1 MTISNNFSIFEAIG
15 DSLKPISRSNSLVN
29 SFFRMSESEKGLTPH
44 RRYHF
49 SPVQT
54 MELNSAFSQNPY
66 PSVKYR
72 QELAARL
79 GIDQKVTYIQVFY
92 IKICILE
99 TISISSCLYKDGS
112 RLKLYNLYILMVL
125 TFHKEY

>member
-1 MTISNNFSIFEAIG
+1 
-15 DSLKPISRSNSLVN
+15 
-29 SFFRMSESEKGLTPH
+29 MSESEKGLTPH

-92 IKICILE
+92 IKICITE
-99 TISISSCLYKDGS
+99 TISISSRLYMD
-112 RLKLYNLYILMVL
+112 I
-125 TFHKEY
+125 

>member
-1 MTISNNFSIFEAIG
+1 
-15 DSLKPISRSNSLVN
+15 
-29 SFFRMSESEKGLTPH
+29 MSESEKGLTPH

-79 GIDQKVTYIQVFY
+79 GIDQKVRYIQVFY

-99 TISISSCLYKDGS
+99 TISISSCLYISGS
-112 RLKLYNLYILMVL
+112 RLKLYNSYVL
-125 TFHKEY
+125 QTITFHNEYRHHFLNKFTKYYPIGWVVFI